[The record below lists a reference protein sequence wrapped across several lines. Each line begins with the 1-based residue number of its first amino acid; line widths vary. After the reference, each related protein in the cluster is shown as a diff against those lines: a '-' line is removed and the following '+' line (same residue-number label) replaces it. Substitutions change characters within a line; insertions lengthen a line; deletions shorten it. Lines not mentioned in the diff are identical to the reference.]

1 MKNIA
6 FHDHKPK
13 TLCFRSAVIDG
24 LSHQQKNIAPKFF
37 YDERG
42 SLLFD
47 RICKQPEYYLP
58 RVERA
63 MLSKLATE
71 IASLTGTGRILI
83 EPGAGNASKVRLI
96 LDALRPTAF
105 VPMDISFAYLK
116 SAATELAEEFP
127 WLPVHAVCVD
137 FTHSLPIP
145 ESTPEGSR
153 LLFFPGSSL
162 GNFGQGEACEFLN
175 MVHKTLGNGG
185 MMLIGVDTKKDES
198 FLHAAYNDAAG
209 ITAEFNLNL
218 LHLMRQELD
227 MDCNPDTFEHL
238 ALYNAD
244 IGRIEMHLISKHKQA
259 LRINGHCFNFEA
271 GESLHTE
278 NSYKYSPEEFL
289 ALASD
294 CHFKNVRHWIHNDG
308 LFAIY
313 LLEASRKH
321 GS

>member
-1 MKNIA
+1 MKNIT
-6 FHDHKPK
+6 FHDHKPD

-24 LSHQQKNIAPKFF
+24 LSHHQKSIAPKFF

-47 RICKQPEYYLP
+47 RICEQPEYYLP

-116 SAATELAEEFP
+116 SAATELAEEFS
-127 WLPVHAVCVD
+127 WFPVHAVCVD

-162 GNFGQGEACEFLN
+162 GNFCQDEASEFLI
-175 MVHKTLGNGG
+175 MAHDTLGNGG

-198 FLHAAYNDAAG
+198 LLHAAYNDAAG
-209 ITAEFNLNL
+209 ITAKFNLNL
-218 LHLMRQELD
+218 LHRMRQELD
-227 MDCNPDTFEHL
+227 MDCNPDAFEHL

-244 IGRIEMHLISKHKQA
+244 IGRIEMFLISKHKQA
-259 LRINGHCFNFEA
+259 LRINGHCFDFEA

-294 CHFKNVRHWIHNDG
+294 CNFKNVRHWIDNDR

-313 LLEASRKH
+313 LLEVS
-321 GS
+321 